1 MSNEMTTNIV
11 NASDVPST
19 SRAPANSVLHGGNKV
34 YKKRRVVN
42 RIMLT
47 LSLITL
53 IFGLFWLFWII
64 GTLLVKGGGSLSL
77 DLFIESTPGPGS
89 QGGLANAIVGSVMIS
104 AVATLIGTPIGI
116 LAGTYLAEYG
126 NRGWL
131 APATRFLN
139 DVLLSAPSI
148 VIGLFIY
155 AVYVSQTGH
164 YSGWAGSFALAII
177 VIPVVVRTTDNML
190 LLIPNSLREAA
201 VALGCPKY
209 RMIMSIC
216 YRAALSGIITGVL
229 LAVARILGETA
240 PLLFTALNNQFMS
253 WDMNS
258 PMANLPVTIYQFA
271 ASPFDDWNQLAWAGA
286 TLITLLVLTLNIIA
300 RLVTRSK

>member
-1 MSNEMTTNIV
+1 MSNQMTTNSSH
-11 NASDVPST
+11 AS
-19 SRAPANSVLHGGNKV
+19 RLPANSVLHSGNKI

-42 RIMLT
+42 KIMLT
-47 LSLITL
+47 LSLCTL

-77 DLFIESTPGPGS
+77 DLFTQNTPGPGG

-155 AVYVSQTGH
+155 SVYVAQIGH

-209 RMIMSIC
+209 RMILSIC

-253 WDMNS
+253 WSMNS
-258 PMANLPVTIYQFA
+258 TMANLPVTIYQFA
-271 ASPFDDWNQLAWAGA
+271 ASPFNDWNQLAWAGA
-286 TLITLLVLTLNIIA
+286 TLITLLVLGLNIVA